1 MATIIE
7 GKKIQEKMLAEL
19 MHNVGQFKKEEGVT
33 PGLALIMVEG
43 DDPLAKV
50 NFRLHLSLANAMQ
63 FNVSEKVLP
72 IGTTEEEVIETINQ
86 YNRDDEVHG
95 ILVLLPLPEGFKVQN
110 LINAIH
116 PDKELEGFHPENAS
130 RLFPTS
136 NQTIKY
142 PMCVPTAVHKVL
154 DSIEEPYQQ
163 ANCVVAIDKELEET
177 NVIANMVARVGTVTM
192 APKEA
197 KSIKIINMDA
207 EDIIDH
213 CKEADILVISTQ
225 NPQVVTKE
233 WVKPGA
239 CVIDFNPIPAGFKP
253 HPTLEGQFI
262 PILQGGLN
270 VKSVQEVAKYIAPVP
285 GGVGPVM
292 LGVLMNNVY
301 LAALNAISNKA
312 FIQS

>member
-1 MATIIE
+1 MTTIIE
-7 GKKIQEKMLAEL
+7 GKKIQEKILAEL
-19 MHNVGQFKKEEGVT
+19 MRDVMKLKNEKGVT
-33 PGLALIMVEG
+33 PGLALIMINGE
-43 DDPLAKV
+43 DPLAKV
-50 NFRLHLSLANAMQ
+50 NYRLHTSLAKALH
-63 FNVSEKVLP
+63 FNVFESILP
-72 IGTTEEEVIETINQ
+72 AGTSEEEVVSVINQ
-86 YNRDDEVHG
+86 YNEDDQVHG
-95 ILVLLPLPEGFKVQN
+95 ILVLLPLPENIRIQN

-136 NQTIKY
+136 NQSIKY

-154 DSIEEPYQQ
+154 GSLEEPYKQ
-163 ANCVVAIDKELEET
+163 ANYVVAIDKELEET
-177 NVIANMVARVGTVTM
+177 NVIANMVARIGTVTM

-197 KSIKIINMDA
+197 KSIKIINMEA

-213 CKEADILVISTQ
+213 CKEADVLVISTQ
-225 NPQVVTKE
+225 KPQIVTKE

-253 HPTLEGQFI
+253 HPSIEGQFI
-262 PILQGGLN
+262 PILKGGVN
-270 VKSVQEVAKYIAPVP
+270 VESVQEAAKYIAPVP

-301 LAALNAISNKA
+301 LAALKA
-312 FIQS
+312 LSSKQLVQS